1 VTMSSGVLPAGSGR
15 FLTFVFEALKEGTTT
30 AGGAMVTILVASRYF
45 LGDVNGDGVL
55 TKADA
60 QLLAMLKNGNG
71 KWNADE
77 LKAGD
82 FNGNGK
88 LDNADYQALRAL
100 LKDMGV
106 L

>member
-1 VTMSSGVLPAGSGR
+1 MPDYGSAVADKAIDATTR
-15 FLTFVFEALKEGTTT
+15 KVHRIYQQAAKELKAKLKEFN
-30 AGGAMVTILVASRYF
+30 AQH
-45 LGDVNGDGVL
+45 
-55 TKADA
+55 KAKQKEMLA
-60 QLLAMLKNGNG
+60 QLKNGNG
-71 KWNADE
+71 KWSDDE

-100 LKDMGV
+100 LKDKGA

>member
-1 VTMSSGVLPAGSGR
+1 MP
-15 FLTFVFEALKEGTTT
+15 
-30 AGGAMVTILVASRYF
+30 RYF
-45 LGDVNGDGVL
+45 LGDVNGDGKV
-55 TKADA
+55 DVEDVR
-60 QLLAMLKNGNG
+60 LLARLKNGNAR
-71 KWNADE
+71 KWNDDE

-100 LKDMGV
+100 LKEKGA

>member
-1 VTMSSGVLPAGSGR
+1 MEIASDA
-15 FLTFVFEALKEGTTT
+15 T
-30 AGGAMVTILVASRYF
+30 ARYF
-45 LGDVNGDGVL
+45 LGDVNGDGEL

-60 QLLAMLKNGNG
+60 QLLARLKNGNE

-88 LDNADYQALRAL
+88 LDNADYQALRAM
-100 LKDMGV
+100 LKDLGV